1 MTASSTAGHPPALVI
16 GGMHRSG
23 TSLTASIV
31 AAAGIHLGDDL
42 MAAGA
47 GNPRGHFEDLAF
59 YHLHQRI
66 LAANGLSLEGFS
78 CTETVVVP
86 PAARV
91 EATELVGRRRAAG
104 RPWGWKD
111 PRTILLLDFWADLLP
126 EARWLFVVRPPEN
139 VVDSLLRRGDTAFVV
154 NPRHAIDVWVAYNKR
169 ILEFA
174 HRHRQ
179 RAVVV
184 DLEQVTADPA
194 GLVATV
200 ANLMGTVLAPPPP
213 TYEEGLLV
221 SALPAHRAG
230 LVRTVRPEAQELHGQ
245 LRRLAGLETA
255 GGGGPFKQ
263 AETAD
268 AALAEWTISC
278 RTGAAAGDLA
288 AREAAARQAAK
299 RLTTEL
305 ETERAAR
312 AELAT
317 QAESLSA
324 ERTVI
329 AADLETERAARAEL
343 ATRTD
348 ALSAERAAIVGALEA
363 ERSARAELAA
373 ALETEQKAHAQ
384 ARDRTADLERDVARC
399 EQALTTLSARCDEAA
414 AELAAAL
421 DAEASHRAAAAET
434 RLALERQLADAEA
447 RTMAAE
453 RNAARLEAALA
464 DRDLVIPRLEA
475 ALAEASTRAE
485 QLDVEATAGAG
496 ERHDLVA
503 QLEAER
509 AIHEALRQDMTG
521 RIEAAVSGRGRAR
534 SAV

>member
-1 MTASSTAGHPPALVI
+1 MTAASNAGYPPALVI

-23 TSLTASIV
+23 TSLTASII

-42 MAAGA
+42 MAAGT
-47 GNPRGHFEDLAF
+47 GNPRGHFEDLEF

-66 LAANGLSLEGFS
+66 LAANGLSLEGFTCHES
-78 CTETVVVP
+78 VVVP
-86 PAARV
+86 PASQA
-91 EATELVGRRRAAG
+91 EATDLVRRRRAAG

-111 PRTILLLDFWADLLP
+111 PRTVLLLDFWADLLP

-169 ILEFA
+169 ILDFA

-184 DLEQVTADPA
+184 DLEQVIADPA
-194 GLVATV
+194 GLVAMV

-230 LVRTVRPEAQELHGQ
+230 LVRTMRPEAQELHGQ

-255 GGGGPFKQ
+255 AASGPFRQ

-278 RTGAAAGDLA
+278 RTGAAAGDLV
-288 AREAAARQAAK
+288 AREAAARQAAE
-299 RLTTEL
+299 RLATEV

-312 AELAT
+312 AELAV
-317 QAESLSA
+317 QAESQSA
-324 ERTVI
+324 ERVAI
-329 AADLETERAARAEL
+329 LDALEVERAN
-343 ATRTD
+343 
-348 ALSAERAAIVGALEA
+348 
-363 ERSARAELAA
+363 RAELAA
-373 ALETEQKAHAQ
+373 ALEAERAALTVAH
-384 ARDRTADLERDVARC
+384 DRAANLERDVARC
-399 EQALTTLSARCDEAA
+399 EQSI
-414 AELAAAL
+414 AELAARRDAATAELAAVL
-421 DAEASHRAAAAET
+421 DAQASHRAAAAET
-434 RLALERQLADAEA
+434 RIALERQLADATA
-447 RTMAAE
+447 RTAAAE
-453 RNAARLEAALA
+453 RLAARLEAALFDA
-464 DRDLVIPRLEA
+464 RA
-475 ALAEASTRAE
+475 RAE
-485 QLDVEATAGAG
+485 QLDAEAAAAAG

-521 RIEAAVSGRGRAR
+521 RIEAATSDRGRVR

>member
-1 MTASSTAGHPPALVI
+1 MIASSNAGHPPALVI

-23 TSLTASIV
+23 TSLTASII

-42 MAAGA
+42 MPAGA

-59 YHLHQRI
+59 YHLQQRI
-66 LAANGLSLEGFS
+66 LAANGLSLEGFT
-78 CTETVVVP
+78 CHEGIVVP

-111 PRTILLLDFWADLLP
+111 PRTVLLLDFWAELLP
-126 EARWLFVVRPPEN
+126 EARWLFVVRPAEH

-154 NPRHAIDVWVAYNKR
+154 NPRHAIDVWVAYNRR

-179 RAVVV
+179 RSVVV
-184 DLEQVTADPA
+184 DLEQVIADPA
-194 GLVATV
+194 GLVAKV
-200 ANLMGTVLAPPPP
+200 ANLMGAVLTPPPP
-213 TYEEGLLV
+213 AYEEGLLV
-221 SALPAHRAG
+221 SHLPAHRAG
-230 LVRTVRPEAQELHGQ
+230 LVRTLRPESQDLHAQ
-245 LRRLAGLETA
+245 LRRLAGLEPA
-255 GGGGPFKQ
+255 ASGGPFTQ

-278 RTGAAAGDLA
+278 RTGSAAGDLA
-288 AREAAARQAAK
+288 AREATARQAAEQ
-299 RLTTEL
+299 LTAEL
-305 ETERAAR
+305 ETERAAQ
-312 AELAT
+312 AALTT
-317 QAESLSA
+317 QTESLAA
-324 ERTVI
+324 ERLQI
-329 AADLETERAARAEL
+329 AAELETERAGRAEL
-343 ATRTD
+343 ATRTA
-348 ALSAERAAIVGALEA
+348 ALAAERAAIVGALEA
-363 ERSARAELAA
+363 ERSARGELAA
-373 ALETEQKAHAQ
+373 ALETERKAHAQ
-384 ARDRTADLERDVARC
+384 ALDRTTDLERDLARC
-399 EQALTTLSARCDEAA
+399 EQAITTLAGRCDDAA

-434 RLALERQLADAEA
+434 RLVLERQLADAAA
-447 RTMAAE
+447 RTAVAE
-453 RNAARLEAALA
+453 QKLARLEAVLA
-464 DRDLVIPRLEA
+464 ERELTIPRLES
-475 ALAEASTRAE
+475 ALAEARTRAE
-485 QLDVEATAGAG
+485 MLDAEATAAAG